1 MDYSGNQIKALVY
14 EFMTNGSF
22 DIWLHPVIDN
32 EKKSRNLS
40 LLQRLNVAIDV
51 SSAIDYVHNHSAQPN
66 IHCDLKQNN
75 ILLDNDM
82 IACVSNF
89 ALARLFPTTDDSS
102 QKQTSTNGIKG
113 CIGYAAPGFV
123 FPIMSKS

>member
-1 MDYSGNQIKALVY
+1 MDYSGNQFKALVC

-32 EKKSRNLS
+32 EKQSRNLS
-40 LLQRLNVAIDV
+40 LLQSLNVAIDV
-51 SSAIDYVHNHSAQPN
+51 ASAIDYVHNHSAQPN
-66 IHCDLKQNN
+66 VHCDLKLSN

-82 IACVSNF
+82 IACVSDF
-89 ALARLFPTTDDSS
+89 GLARLFPTTDDSS
-102 QKQTSTNGIKG
+102 QKHTSTIGIKG
-113 CIGYAAPGFV
+113 CIGYATPGIV